1 MVRYSVVKVDRIEEF
16 HPRKHFY
23 ARKYIFKETLPNE
36 IIALYDCAGHYEIT
50 GINFYKTHKSI
61 EVHHAWKCFH
71 DIHKLKYLIIEHEV
85 NYEVTPETYWNELG
99 SLEKPTITQIKC
111 YQFIINNLI

>member
-1 MVRYSVVKVDRIEEF
+1 MVRYSVVKVDRIGE
-16 HPRKHFY
+16 Y
-23 ARKYIFKETLPNE
+23 GDGYSAREYVFDKNLPSEVTL
-36 IIALYDCAGHYEIT
+36 LLDHTGHYTSNIFCR
-50 GINFYKTHKSI
+50 GSKILKSKYFHKSYHVI
-61 EVHHAWKCFH
+61 GKY
-71 DIHKLKYLIIEHEV
+71 KYLIIKHEV

>member
-1 MVRYSVVKVDRIEEF
+1 MVRYSVVKIDRVIEF
-16 HPRKHFY
+16 KSSDDY
-23 ARKYIFKETLPNE
+23 YIRKYIFKEKLPNKILE
-36 IIALYDCAGHYEIT
+36 LLDCANHSEHS
-50 GINFYKTHKSI
+50 NMDVYKTSRTI
-61 EVHHAWKCFH
+61 EIYHCLKCWH
-71 DIHKLKYLIIEHEV
+71 ELHKLKYLIVKHEV